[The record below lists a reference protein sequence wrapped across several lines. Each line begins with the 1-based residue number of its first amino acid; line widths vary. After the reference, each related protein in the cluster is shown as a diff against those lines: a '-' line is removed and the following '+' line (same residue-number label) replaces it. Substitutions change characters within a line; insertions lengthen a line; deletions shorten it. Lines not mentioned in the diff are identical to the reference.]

1 MGSATVAKAL
11 LANDLV
17 DELDLM
23 IEPIVLGGGKS
34 IFSADGIARR
44 FRLESVTQA
53 NTGVLCCRYL
63 PVSDAL
69 RPRRARGRG
78 GSGPDV
84 AGARADDRGCRPPA
98 RGCARTSR

>member
-1 MGSATVAKAL
+1 MAKAL

-63 PVSDAL
+63 PAYVV
-69 RPRRARGRG
+69 PRTYGLGTGAG
-78 GSGPDV
+78 GSGP
-84 AGARADDRGCRPPA
+84 
-98 RGCARTSR
+98 T

>member
-1 MGSATVAKAL
+1 MGSATVAQAL
-11 LANDLV
+11 IANDLV

-34 IFSADGIARR
+34 IWSADGIARR

-63 PVSDAL
+63 SPSLAAAHSV
-69 RPRRARGRG
+69 P
-78 GSGPDV
+78 
-84 AGARADDRGCRPPA
+84 AGETG
-98 RGCARTSR
+98 